1 MSGDLAE
8 AKRLYTESIRAY
20 PTAEAHTFL
29 GWAYSMEE
37 NYAAAILECRKATI
51 ADPEFGNPYN
61 DIGSYLI
68 AQRKWDEAEAWL
80 QRAIRAKRYN
90 SRHYPYMN
98 LGRLHERNM
107 DWDSAKGA
115 YRMAMLLAPTYAPAE
130 LALRSLL
137 SRFN

>member
-1 MSGDLAE
+1 MVGDLDE
-8 AKRLYTESIRAY
+8 AKRLYARSVRAH

-29 GWAYSMEE
+29 GWAYSMEDE
-37 NYAAAILECRKATI
+37 YAAAIRECKNAT
-51 ADPEFGNPYN
+51 AVDPEFGNPYN

-68 AQRKWDEAEAWL
+68 AQGNWSEAEPWL
-80 QRAIRAKRYN
+80 QKAIRAKRYN
-90 SRHYPYMN
+90 ARHYPYMN

-107 DWDSAKGA
+107 DWSSAKGA
-115 YRMAMLLAPTYAPAE
+115 YRMALILAPTYAPAE